1 MRGNIFNVLLAL
13 VTDSGPDGE
22 YGRGGRLTDRIGLGV
37 LTRLVHRDLIDEVLI
52 DTGRTERRRRVLPAR
67 VVVYFV
73 LAMTLFFDDA
83 YEEVMRKLVE
93 GLRFLRSWDDDW
105 QVPTSSALCQ
115 ARARLGSEPL
125 RELYERVARPLAG
138 AGTPGAW
145 LGDLRVMAIDGV
157 QLDVPDSPDNDAE
170 FGRGASKGLDAP
182 YPKVKVLG
190 LGECGTH
197 AVIDAHLGGVHVDE
211 RDLARPLLASFEPDM
226 LVLADRGFYSHQF
239 WQEAAATGAHL
250 LWRVQSGLTLH
261 PVTELADGSYLSV
274 LLTTIERQRLR
285 RHQARGLAAVPQG
298 PTVRVIEYDI
308 TNRDTADRSP
318 IRLITT
324 IVAPEQATA
333 AELAAVYHQRW
344 EFESSLAEIETRQRG
359 SYRVLRSH
367 SPEMVR
373 QEIWALLLTHYAI
386 RALMHEA
393 TDPDGLDPL
402 RMSFIRTL
410 RIVRRHVTGQAG
422 FSP

>member
-1 MRGNIFNVLLAL
+1 M
-13 VTDSGPDGE
+13 TDSDPGGE
-22 YGRGGRLTDRIGLGV
+22 SGRADRLTDRIGLGV
-37 LTRLVHRDLIDEVLI
+37 LTRLVHRDLIDEVLA
-52 DTGRTERRRRVLPAR
+52 DTGRTERRRRLLPAR

-83 YEEVMRKLVE
+83 YEEVMRKLID

-105 QVPTSSALCQ
+105 QVPTASALCQ
-115 ARARLGSEPL
+115 ARARLGSEPM
-125 RELYERVARPLAG
+125 RELYDRLARPLAG
-138 AGTPGAW
+138 PGTPGAW

-157 QLDVPDSPDNDAE
+157 QLDIPDTADNEDE
-170 FGRGASKGLDAP
+170 FGRGSSLGLDAP

-197 AVIDAHLGGVHVDE
+197 AVIDAHLGGVLVDE
-211 RDLARPLLASFEPDM
+211 RELARPLLASVEPGM
-226 LVLADRGFYSHQF
+226 LVLADRGFYSREF
-239 WQEAAATGAHL
+239 WQEAAATGAQL
-250 LWRVQSGLTLH
+250 LWRVQSALH
-261 PVTELADGSYLSV
+261 LHVVTELADGSYLSV

-285 RHQARGLAAVPQG
+285 RHQARGLTTVPQG
-298 PTVRVIEYDI
+298 PMVRVIEYDI
-308 TNRDTADRSP
+308 TNRDTHSGSP

-324 IVAPEQATA
+324 ILDPEMASA

-386 RALMHEA
+386 RALMFEA
-393 TDPDGLDPL
+393 TDPDGLNPL

>member
-1 MRGNIFNVLLAL
+1 VSDRDPG
-13 VTDSGPDGE
+13 GE
-22 YGRGGRLTDRIGLGV
+22 HGRSDRLTDRIGLGV
-37 LTRLVHRDLIDEVLI
+37 LTRLVHRDLVDDVLA
-52 DTGRTERRRRVLPAR
+52 DTGKIERRRRLLPAR

-83 YEEVMRKLVE
+83 YEEVMRKLVD

-115 ARARLGSEPL
+115 ARARLGAEPL
-125 RELYERVARPLAG
+125 QELYARVARPLAG

-145 LGDLRVMAIDGV
+145 LAGLRVMAIDGV
-157 QLDVPDSPDNDAE
+157 QLDVPDTADNEDE
-170 FGRGASKGLDAP
+170 FGRGVSLGLDAP

-197 AVIDAHLGGVHVDE
+197 AVDE
-211 RDLARPLLASFEPDM
+211 RELARPLLNSLEPDM
-226 LVLADRGFYSHQF
+226 LLLADRGFYSRAF
-239 WQEAAATGAHL
+239 WDEAAATGAQL
-250 LWRVQSGLTLH
+250 LWRVQSALKLH
-261 PVTELADGSYLSV
+261 VVTELADGSYLSV
-274 LLTTIERQRLR
+274 LLTDIERQRIR
-285 RHQARGLAAVPQG
+285 RHRARGLDTVPQG

-308 TNRDTADRSP
+308 ANRDSQSGSP

-324 IVAPEQATA
+324 ILDPELVSA

-344 EFESSLAEIETRQRG
+344 EFETSLAEIETRQRG

-367 SPEMVR
+367 SPDMVR

-386 RALMHEA
+386 RALMYEA
-393 TDPDGLDPL
+393 ADPNGLDPL

>member
-1 MRGNIFNVLLAL
+1 MH
-13 VTDSGPDGE
+13 GE
-22 YGRGGRLTDRIGLGV
+22 HPGGEHGRGGRLTDRIGLGV
-37 LTRLVHRDLIDEVLI
+37 LTRLVHRDLVDEVLA
-52 DTGRTERRRRVLPAR
+52 DTGRTERRRRLLPAR

-93 GLRFLRSWDDDW
+93 GLRFLRSWDEDW

-115 ARARLGSEPL
+115 ARARLGAQPL

-145 LGDLRVMAIDGV
+145 LGELRVMAIDGV
-157 QLDVPDSPDNDAE
+157 QLDVPDTADNDEE
-170 FGRGASKGLDAP
+170 FGRGASKGLDGP

-211 RDLARPLLASFEPDM
+211 RELARPLLSSMEPGM
-226 LVLADRGFYSHQF
+226 LVLADRGFYSRDF
-239 WQEAAATGAHL
+239 WQEAAATGAQL
-250 LWRVQSGLTLH
+250 LWRVQSTLLLH

-274 LLTTIERQRLR
+274 LLTTSERQRIR
-285 RHQARGLAAVPQG
+285 RHHARGLATVPDG
-298 PTVRVIEYDI
+298 PVVRVIEYDI
-308 TNRDTADRSP
+308 ANRDTDDGSP

-324 IVAPEQATA
+324 IFDPEQASA

-367 SPEMVR
+367 SPDMVR

-386 RALMHEA
+386 RALMYEA
-393 TDPDGLDPL
+393 TDPEGLDPL

>member
-1 MRGNIFNVLLAL
+1 
-13 VTDSGPDGE
+13 VTDSGCGVGAD
-22 YGRGGRLTDRIGLGV
+22 RLTDRIGLGV
-37 LTRLVHRDLIDEVLI
+37 LTRLVHRDLVDEVLA
-52 DTGRTERRRRVLPAR
+52 DTGRTERRRRLLPAR

-105 QVPTSSALCQ
+105 QVPTSPALCK
-115 ARARLGSEPL
+115 ARARLGAAPL
-125 RELYERVARPLAG
+125 RELFDRVARPLAG
-138 AGTPGAW
+138 PGTPGAW

-157 QLDVPDSPDNDAE
+157 QLDVPDTTDNDDE
-170 FGRGASKGLDAP
+170 FGRGASKGLDGP

-197 AVIDAHLGGVHVDE
+197 AVIDAHLGPIHIDE
-211 RDLARPLLASFEPDM
+211 RDLARPLLASIEPGM

-239 WQEAAATGAHL
+239 WQEAAATGAEL

-274 LLTTIERQRLR
+274 LLSTIERQRIR
-285 RHQARGLAAVPQG
+285 RQQARGLPADPQG

-308 TNRDTADRSP
+308 TNRESQGGSP

-324 IVAPEQATA
+324 ILDPDTASA
-333 AELAAVYHQRW
+333 AELAATYHQRW

-386 RALMHEA
+386 RALMNEA

-402 RMSFIRTL
+402 RMSFIRAL